1 MVTKTTSF
9 IRGRVARFTRVD
21 ACGRVVYGGA
31 SSITTKGIISVAYS
45 GVIDEGTEISV
56 PDMSGDI
63 CIYDPAKPIH
73 KGFTLEITFCKV
85 DPELYAMATGQRTL
99 PDAFGNI
106 VGFSVDTSVSVSDF
120 AFALELWAGAQSG
133 NACAE
138 GAVGEFGYFVSPFI
152 QAGTI
157 GDFTLEN
164 AEVTF
169 TITGAATKSG
179 NAWGAGPY
187 KVELTAASLPGPLAT
202 PFLTTEHLQVKIVGV
217 APPTPASGARP
228 LLDPSGVT
236 LTSVTVV
243 PGTTATTST
252 FTAVATGTDP
262 WYVEFGD
269 GTVGYSANGSMI
281 SHKYAVPGSY
291 TWKAYRGSSSQTGT
305 VVVPT

>member
-1 MVTKTTSF
+1 MATKTTSF
-9 IRGRVARFTRVD
+9 IRGRVARFTLVD
-21 ACGRVVYGGA
+21 ACGRPIYGES
-31 SSITTKGIISVAYS
+31 SSITTKGIISIAYS

-99 PDAFGNI
+99 QDAFGNI
-106 VGFSVDTSVSVSDF
+106 TGFSVDTSVSVTDH
-120 AFALELWAGAQSG
+120 AFALEVWAGAQSG
-133 NACAE
+133 SACAE

-187 KVELTAASLPGPLAT
+187 NVELTAASLPGPLVD
-202 PFLTTEHLQVKIVGV
+202 PFYTTEHLQVKIVGV
-217 APPTPASGARP
+217 APPLPSSGGRP
-228 LLDPSGVT
+228 LLDPTDVV
-236 LTSVTVV
+236 LTSVTVNA
-243 PGTTATTST
+243 GTTATTTT
-252 FTAVATGTDP
+252 FTPTAPGTDP
-262 WYVEFGD
+262 WWVDFGD
-269 GTVGYSANGSMI
+269 GDWDYNAAGTVINHTYDD
-281 SHKYAVPGSY
+281 PGTY
-291 TWKAYRGSSSQTGT
+291 TWTAYRGSSVKTGT
-305 VVVPT
+305 VVVPS